1 MWFNPDKLTTRIPSE
16 ASAMSDT
23 IQNAIDYLQETRDN
37 MLEDYKQLLAFPS
50 IGADP
55 AHDADVQACADWI
68 VAELRAL
75 GFDNCEAV
83 ATGGH
88 PVVYGEWLRAGAD
101 KPTVLVYAHYDV
113 QPVDPLP
120 LWDSEPFTGTIRAG
134 RMYARGASDNKA
146 GVWGNLK
153 TLEALLRANGELPV
167 NVKIMFEGE
176 EESGS
181 PSIEAFVAA
190 NKERLSAD
198 VLLNCDGDLQPDA
211 PQLVYAGRGIVSA
224 EVRVTGPSA
233 DIHSGLYG
241 GIVQNPLHVAGQ
253 IIGSLHDDAGRVCLP
268 GYYDA
273 LQEASPSEKARIA
286 AGFDADSLSEN
297 AGVSTFWGESIAPA
311 AERATVYPTLDV
323 NGMWGGYQGPGSKTI
338 IPAEGRLQS
347 HHAHRARP
355 RPDHRIAAA
364 QKPCRELRNRD
375 GAGRMRNR
383 RRGLVLPAGYG
394 RTLAGS
400 GAVGAGSDIG
410 AARGTGAHGRQ
421 HSDPGRLQSAD
432 RFAHHSFRLWA
443 WRRHPLAQ
451 RVFGY
456 RQLLQRAG
464 SRRAAVSQF
473 GCGVTPRR
481 DSS

>member
-1 MWFNPDKLTTRIPSE
+1 
-16 ASAMSDT
+16 MSDS
-23 IQNAIDYLQETRDN
+23 IQNAIDYLQETRDK
-37 MLEDYKQLLAFPS
+37 MLEDYKQLLRFPS

-55 AHDADVQACADWI
+55 AHNDDVQACADWI

-83 ATGGH
+83 PTGGH

-153 TLEALLRANGELPV
+153 TFEALLRSNGELPV

-198 VLLNCDGDLQPDA
+198 VLLNCDGDLQPES

-241 GIVQNPLHVAGQ
+241 GLVQNPLHVAGQ

-273 LQEASPSEKARIA
+273 LQEASPDEKARIA

-297 AGVSTFWGESIAPA
+297 AGVNEFWGGSIAPA
-311 AERATVYPTLDV
+311 AERATVFPTLDI
-323 NGMWGGYQGPGSKTI
+323 NGMWGGYQGPGNKTI
-338 IPAEGRLQS
+338 IPAEAGFKVTM
-347 HHAHRARP
+347 
-355 RPDHRIAAA
+355 RIAPDQDPTIVSQQLKNHVESFATETVQVA
-364 QKPCRELRNRD
+364 CTIGEEAWYFQLDMDGPWLEAVQSAIGDTFGQRATLVRTGGSIPILGVFNRLIGLPITAFAFGHGEGIHSPNEYLD
-375 GAGRMRNR
+375 IASFCSGLEAGVRLYHN
-383 RRGLVLPAGYG
+383 L
-394 RTLAGS
+394 
-400 GAVGAGSDIG
+400 GAVE
-410 AARGTGAHGRQ
+410 
-421 HSDPGRLQSAD
+421 
-432 RFAHHSFRLWA
+432 
-443 WRRHPLAQ
+443 
-451 RVFGY
+451 V
-456 RQLLQRAG
+456 
-464 SRRAAVSQF
+464 
-473 GCGVTPRR
+473 
-481 DSS
+481 

>member
-1 MWFNPDKLTTRIPSE
+1 
-16 ASAMSDT
+16 MSDT
-23 IQNAIDYLQETRDN
+23 IQNAIDYLQETREN
-37 MLEDYKQLLAFPS
+37 MLEEYKQLLRFAS

-55 AHDADVQACADWI
+55 AHADDVQACADWI

-190 NKERLSAD
+190 NKERLGAD

-224 EVRVTGPSA
+224 EVRVNGPSA

-297 AGVSTFWGESIAPA
+297 AGVSAFWGESIAPA
-311 AERATVYPTLDV
+311 AERATVYPTLDI

-338 IPAEGRLQS
+338 IPAEAGFKVTMRLAPDQDPTIVSKQLKNHVESFATETVQVDCAIGEEAWYFQLDMDGPWLEAVQS
-347 HHAHRARP
+347 AIGDTFGQRAQLVRTGGSIP
-355 RPDHRIAAA
+355 ILGVFNRLIGLPITAFAYGHGEGIHSPNEYLDIASF
-364 QKPCRELRNRD
+364 CSGLE
-375 GAGRMRNR
+375 AGVRLYHN
-383 RRGLVLPAGYG
+383 L
-394 RTLAGS
+394 
-400 GAVGAGSDIG
+400 GAV
-410 AARGTGAHGRQ
+410 
-421 HSDPGRLQSAD
+421 
-432 RFAHHSFRLWA
+432 
-443 WRRHPLAQ
+443 
-451 RVFGY
+451 
-456 RQLLQRAG
+456 
-464 SRRAAVSQF
+464 
-473 GCGVTPRR
+473 
-481 DSS
+481 